1 MSFTTT
7 SCKYIGIGKLLYTKT
22 QFLWHNFEKNNSL
35 CYKLYLEKIYL
46 CEMSADLCIH
56 PILLF
61 FYPYQGCLNTIK
73 TIRCLLCIHPILFFF
88 YPYQGCLKAQ
98 QIKTAKFSRKT
109 NALIPL
115 VFFLIFAVIPLIPY
129 LEYSQ
134 TLPLILP
141 EVLTNSPFNPTWSS
155 HKLSL

>member
-1 MSFTTT
+1 
-7 SCKYIGIGKLLYTKT
+7 
-22 QFLWHNFEKNNSL
+22 
-35 CYKLYLEKIYL
+35 LYLEKIYL

-73 TIRCLLCIHPILFFF
+73 TIRCLLCIHPILLFFYPYQGWLNTIKTIRCLLCIHPILLFF

-141 EVLTNSPFNPTWSS
+141 EVLTNSPFNPT
-155 HKLSL
+155 

>member
-73 TIRCLLCIHPILFFF
+73 TIRCLLCIHPILLFF

-134 TLPLILP
+134 SLPLNLP
-141 EVLTNSPFNPTWSS
+141 EVITISPFKPTWSY
-155 HKLSL
+155 HNLSL

>member
-73 TIRCLLCIHPILFFF
+73 TIRCLLCIHPILLFF

>member
-61 FYPYQGCLNTIK
+61 FYPNQGCLNTIK
-73 TIRCLLCIHPILFFF
+73 TIRCLLCIHPILLFF

>member
-73 TIRCLLCIHPILFFF
+73 TIRCLLCIHPILLFF

-134 TLPLILP
+134 TLLLILP
-141 EVLTNSPFNPTWSS
+141 EVLTNSPFNPTWSY